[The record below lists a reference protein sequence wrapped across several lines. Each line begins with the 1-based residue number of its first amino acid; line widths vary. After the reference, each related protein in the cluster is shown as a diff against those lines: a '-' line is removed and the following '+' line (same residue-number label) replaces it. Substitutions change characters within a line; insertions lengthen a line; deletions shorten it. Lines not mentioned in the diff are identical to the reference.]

1 MEIARR
7 LLRTLAVLWLAVTLA
22 FFALRILP
30 GDALQTQLI
39 QSGAGTATIAQRRA
53 ALGLDQPVLTQYG
66 DFLVRLTRGDLG
78 VSLLDGRPVSEIIAQ
93 QALPTITLALAA
105 LVIAVL
111 LGAVLGITA
120 AAARRRWLAQS
131 ARRILDLALS
141 VPLYWSGTLA
151 VFLFAVFLDWLP
163 SSGAGDLRHLLLPAA
178 LLGFHTAGAIGQ
190 MVRSSVS
197 QTLGADFVRYA
208 RAKGLPE
215 RLVIGRHVLRASL
228 APVISVVALQ
238 AGFLLSGVVITESLF
253 VRPGLGRVLLDATLQ
268 QNYPVV
274 QGIVIWSA
282 LVYALANG
290 AADILIAVIDP
301 RVKGSG

>member
-1 MEIARR
+1 VEIVRR

-39 QSGAGTATIAQRRA
+39 QSGASAATVAQRRA
-53 ALGLDQPVLTQYG
+53 ALGLDQPVLTQYV
-66 DFLVRLTRGDLG
+66 DFLAGLARGDLG
-78 VSLLDGRPVSEIIAQ
+78 VSLLDGRPVNEIIAQ
-93 QALPTITLALAA
+93 QALPTITLALSA
-105 LVIAVL
+105 LLIAVL
-111 LGAVLGITA
+111 IGTLLGIA
-120 AAARRRWLAQS
+120 SAVERRGWLAQI
-131 ARRILDLALS
+131 ARRTLDVALS
-141 VPLYWSGTLA
+141 VPLYWSGTL
-151 VFLFAVFLDWLP
+151 VIFVFAVFLDVLP
-163 SSGAGDLRHLLLPAA
+163 SSGAGDVRHLLLPAV

-190 MVRSSVS
+190 MVRSSIS

-215 RLVIGRHVLRASL
+215 HLVIGRHVLRASL
-228 APVISVVALQ
+228 APVISVTALQ

-290 AADILIAVIDP
+290 AADILIALIDP
-301 RVKGSG
+301 RVKGSA

>member
-1 MEIARR
+1 VEIARR

-39 QSGAGTATIAQRRA
+39 QSGASTATIAQRRA
-53 ALGLDQPVLTQYG
+53 VLGLDQPVLTQYG

>member
-7 LLRTLAVLWLAVTLA
+7 LLRTLAVLWLAVSLA

-30 GDALQTQLI
+30 GDALQTQLT
-39 QSGAGTATIAQRRA
+39 QSGASTATIDQRRA

-66 DFLVRLTRGDLG
+66 NFLVRLARSDLG

-111 LGAVLGITA
+111 LGAMLGITA
-120 AAARRRWLAQS
+120 AAARRRWLAQI
-131 ARRILDLALS
+131 ARRTLDLALS

-151 VFLFAVFLDWLP
+151 IFLFAVLVDWLP

-190 MVRSSVS
+190 MVRRSVS

-268 QNYPVV
+268 HNYPVV

-301 RVKGSG
+301 RVKGGG